1 MDCADY
7 VECKTGVKCQG
18 LSLTGFTLVSKMSM
32 GIGTAITGFGL
43 KMGGYISS
51 VGGNTVTQPQSA
63 IEAIHSMQFWPT
75 IIASLIG
82 IVLMLF
88 YRLDGK
94 TMEKVHATRKAKLEG
109 HAE

>member
-32 GIGTAITGFGL
+32 GIGTAIMGFGL

-51 VGGNTVTQPQSA
+51 VGGNTVTQP
-63 IEAIHSMQFWPT
+63 HSMQFWPT

>member
-32 GIGTAITGFGL
+32 GIGTAIMGFGL

-63 IEAIHSMQFWPT
+63 IEAIHSMQF
-75 IIASLIG
+75 
-82 IVLMLF
+82 
-88 YRLDGK
+88 
-94 TMEKVHATRKAKLEG
+94 
-109 HAE
+109 